1 LLSIAFAMGTNSP
14 GGGAGGAEA
23 GGALGGMLV
32 PMILTFAIF
41 YFLFFRPQNKKT
53 QEHRKMLDNI
63 KKGDRVITSGGIH
76 GRVTSVDDTVT
87 TIEIADKVRIKVS
100 KGSISSINLPP
111 EK

>member
-1 LLSIAFAMGTNSP
+1 MLSIAFAMGANPGTGA
-14 GGGAGGAEA
+14 GGGAA

-41 YFLFFRPQNKKT
+41 YFLFFRPQNKKAA
-53 QEHRKMLDNI
+53 EHRKMLENL
-63 KKGDRVITSGGIH
+63 KKGDRVITNGGIH
-76 GRVTSVDDTVT
+76 GRITSVDDTVA

-100 KGSISSINLPP
+100 KGSISSISQPP

>member
-14 GGGAGGAEA
+14 GGGGAEA

-53 QEHRKMLDNI
+53 QEHRKMLENI

-76 GRVTSVDDTVT
+76 GRVTSVDDAVT
-87 TIEIADKVRIKVS
+87 TVEIADKVRIKVS
-100 KGSISSINLPP
+100 KGSISSINLPS